1 MTSTTTQPMK
11 NTASLAEVAALL
23 GLPIQFEE
31 IRFTTSTHKV
41 TILINVD
48 GDLIVNKEAKQ
59 WNFGSEVRRGRPKN
73 SYAINP
79 SVAYLKGLTK

>member
-1 MTSTTTQPMK
+1 MK